1 MSRCDRAAVAALAI
15 LVGCTD
21 EPLAG
26 PGALGE
32 LDAARVVAVGDGY
45 LAGVTDGALFASAQ
59 ETSVPALFVRQA
71 APESDFRQPLVA
83 DPGLAIDDPGVG
95 RLALLDARPLTL
107 ARLPRGAPLELEL
120 DRPYDNL
127 GVPGA
132 LLAETLVAQSA
143 ASSIFGNS
151 FYDLVLR
158 GRGTAGQ
165 QAGQREASLV
175 LLGLGTADVLTFIA
189 RGGDPALAP
198 GLPTPPVTFASVYE
212 TLVDQLLEVTDQV
225 VLFNIPDVTRFPIL
239 EAVPNVVLDPATGD
253 TVLVTESV
261 RVIDPVTGDEHNVQ
275 RQVPVRLLGP
285 DGSLK
290 VFDRVTPAALPLL
303 AQGIGV
309 PGVVGGTGAS
319 LPDRVVIDADEI
331 VVVRDAVISY
341 NEAIQRIADER
352 RLVVVDVYGLVER
365 LAAGGVVSDGVLL
378 TTEWLRGQAFG
389 LDGAYFTPKGYGVVT
404 NLLIDAVNARY
415 GSRLRHVRTADL
427 RGISLLHL

>member
-26 PGALGE
+26 PGALGG

-71 APESDFRQPLVA
+71 ASDSDFRQPLVA

-95 RLALLDARPLTL
+95 RLALLDVRPLTL
-107 ARLPRGAPLELEL
+107 AHLPRGAPLELGL

-143 ASSIFGNS
+143 SSSIFGNP

-165 QAGQREASLV
+165 QAAQREASLV
-175 LLGLGTADVLTFIA
+175 LLWLGTSDVLTFIA

-239 EAVPNVVLDPATGD
+239 RAVPNVVLDPATGD

-261 RVIDPVTGDEHNVQ
+261 PVIDPVTGDVHNVQ
-275 RQVPVRLLGP
+275 RQVPVPLLGP
-285 DGSLK
+285 DGSLRA
-290 VFDRVTPAALPLL
+290 VDRVTPAALPLL

-309 PGVVGGTGAS
+309 PGVVGGTGAP

-331 VVVRDAVISY
+331 VVVRDAVLSY

-352 RLVVVDVYGLVER
+352 RLVVVDVYGIVER
-365 LAAGGVVSDGVLL
+365 MAAGGVVSDGVLL